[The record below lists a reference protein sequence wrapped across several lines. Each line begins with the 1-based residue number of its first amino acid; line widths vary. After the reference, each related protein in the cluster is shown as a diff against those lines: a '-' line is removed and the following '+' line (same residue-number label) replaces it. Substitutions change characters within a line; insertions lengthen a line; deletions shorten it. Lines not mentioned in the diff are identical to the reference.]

1 MRYERD
7 EINAHQVEDTGRVL
21 LLVSVLDEEEET
33 LSGLAGPRSGGVSD
47 LGLLAAEV
55 LSEAGGRNRL
65 LLAEPEVL
73 LNKAEGAVSW
83 LAGP

>member
-65 LLAEPEVL
+65 LAEPEVL

>member
-1 MRYERD
+1 MRCERD

-65 LLAEPEVL
+65 LAEPEVL

>member
-1 MRYERD
+1 MRCERD

-21 LLVSVLDEEEET
+21 LLVSVLDKEEQT

-65 LLAEPEVL
+65 LAEPEVL

>member
-1 MRYERD
+1 MRCERD

-21 LLVSVLDEEEET
+21 LLVSVLDEEDET

-65 LLAEPEVL
+65 LAEPEVL

>member
-1 MRYERD
+1 MRCERD

-33 LSGLAGPRSGGVSD
+33 LSCLAGPRSGGVSD

-65 LLAEPEVL
+65 LAEPEVL

>member
-65 LLAEPEVL
+65 LGEPEVL